1 MKAVSIVGPKN
12 SGKTTLG
19 LQLAKQFK
27 EMGLTVAAAK
37 FSHHGMDWK
46 QDTDTAQYAKTC
58 DTVAG
63 LGPSETFVHW
73 TDKRFLPD
81 ILPLLTA
88 DVLIVEGGKSLG
100 YLPRI
105 LCLYGDLSDGTDWL
119 SPELAIATYGDETI
133 DGIQAHNSIKELA
146 ETVLEKGFFLPGM
159 DCETCGRPDCKGL
172 AVDIVKGLVTPDA
185 CLALKNSISVDING
199 APLGMKPFVE
209 DIVSAAIREMIRTL
223 KGYSPGKATI
233 KLDV

>member
-19 LQLAKQFK
+19 LELARQFK

-37 FSHHGMDWK
+37 FSHHGFNWN
-46 QDTDTAQYAKTC
+46 DTDTTKYSKIC
-58 DTVAG
+58 DAVAG
-63 LGPSETFVHW
+63 LGPNETFIHW
-73 TDKRFLPD
+73 TNRRFLPD
-81 ILPLLTA
+81 ILPLLTS

-105 LCLYGDLSDGTDWL
+105 LCLQGDLSDGTDWL
-119 SPELAIATYGDETI
+119 VPELAIATYGDKEIKGIPSFGPI
-133 DGIQAHNSIKELA
+133 DELA
-146 ETVLEKGFFLPGM
+146 DTVLQKGFFLPGM
-159 DCETCGRPDCKGL
+159 DCETCGRPNCKAL
-172 AVDIVKGLVTPDA
+172 ASEIVAGKATTKA
-185 CLALKNSISVDING
+185 CLAMHNSIKVDING

-209 DIVSAAIREMIRTL
+209 DIISASIREMLKTL

>member
-19 LQLAKQFK
+19 LKLAQHFRDQ
-27 EMGLTVAAAK
+27 GLTVAAAK
-37 FSHHGMDWK
+37 FSHHHLDW
-46 QDTDTAQYAKTC
+46 QDTDTAQYARIC
-58 DTVAG
+58 NTVAG

-73 TDKRFLPD
+73 TDRRFLPD

-105 LCLYGDLSDGTDWL
+105 LCLSGDLSDGTDWL
-119 SPELAIATYGDETI
+119 MPELAIATTGRETI
-133 DGIQAHNSIKELA
+133 DGIPALESVEDLA
-146 ETVLEKGFFLPGM
+146 ATILDKGFFLPGM
-159 DCETCGRPDCKGL
+159 DCETCGRPDCKTL
-172 AVDIVKGLVTPDA
+172 AVDIIQGKVTTSA
-185 CLALKNSISVDING
+185 CLAMNNSIEVDING
-199 APLGMKPFVE
+199 ATIGMKPFVE
-209 DIVSAAIREMIRTL
+209 DLIAAAIREMLRTL

>member
-19 LQLAKQFK
+19 IKLAKHFK
-27 EMGLTVAAAK
+27 AQGLTVAAAK
-37 FSHHGMDWK
+37 FSHHGLDWA
-46 QDTDTAQYAKTC
+46 QTDTAKYAAHC
-58 DTVAG
+58 DAVAG
-63 LGPSETFVHW
+63 LGPDETFVHW
-73 TDKRFLPD
+73 TDRRFLPD

-105 LCLYGDLSDGTDWL
+105 LCLNGDLEDGTDWL
-119 SPELAIATYGDETI
+119 SPELALASYGEGTVE
-133 DGIQAHNSIKELA
+133 GIQPVADIESLA
-146 ETVLEKGFFLPGM
+146 RFVMEGGFFLPGM
-159 DCETCGRPDCKGL
+159 DCGTCGRPDCKTL
-172 AVDIVKGLVTPDA
+172 AEEIVRGTVTTDA
-185 CLALKNSISVDING
+185 CLAMHNSISVEING

-209 DIVSAAIREMIRTL
+209 DIVSASIREMLRTL

>member
-19 LQLAKQFK
+19 LKLARHFK
-27 EMGLTVAAAK
+27 DSGLKVAAAK
-37 FSHHGMDWK
+37 FSHHGFDW
-46 QDTDTAQYAKTC
+46 QDTDTTGYAAIC

-63 LGPSETFVHW
+63 LGPEETFVHW
-73 TDKRFLPD
+73 TDRRFLPD

-88 DVLIVEGGKSLG
+88 DVLIVEGGKTMG

-105 LCLYGDLSDGTDWL
+105 LCLNGDLKDGTDWL
-119 SPELAIATYGDETI
+119 LPELAIASCGEKTI
-133 DGIQAHNSIKELA
+133 DGIAACDDIKALA
-146 ETVLEKGFFLPGM
+146 KIVLEKGFFLPGM
-159 DCETCGRPDCKGL
+159 DCETCGRPDCKTL
-172 AVDIVKGLVTPDA
+172 AADIVAGKTTTRA
-185 CLALKNSISVDING
+185 CLALHNTIEVNING
-199 APLGMKPFVE
+199 APVGMKPFVE
-209 DIVSAAIREMIRTL
+209 DIISASIREMLRTL

>member
-19 LQLAKQFK
+19 LELANHFKKQ
-27 EMGLTVAAAK
+27 GLKVAAAK
-37 FSHHGMDWK
+37 FSHHGFNW
-46 QDTDTAQYAKTC
+46 QDSDTTEYAKIC
-58 DTVAG
+58 DAVAG
-63 LGPSETFVHW
+63 LGPDETFVHW
-73 TDKRFLPD
+73 TDRRFLPD

-105 LCLYGDLSDGTDWL
+105 LCLRGDLSDGTDWL
-119 SPELAIATYGDETI
+119 VPGLAIATYGDKTI
-133 DGIQAHNSIKELA
+133 DDIPAMDTVHDLA
-146 ETVLEKGFFLPGM
+146 QTVLDKGFFLPGM
-159 DCETCGRPDCKGL
+159 DCETCGRPDCKAL
-172 AVDIVKGLVTPDA
+172 AIDIVAGKVTTEA
-185 CLALKNSISVDING
+185 CLAMHNSIEVDING

-209 DIVSAAIREMIRTL
+209 DLVSAAIREMLRTL

>member
-1 MKAVSIVGPKN
+1 MKAISLVGPKN

-19 LQLAKQFK
+19 LKLAAHFKKQ
-27 EMGLTVAAAK
+27 GLVVAAAK
-37 FSHHGMDWK
+37 FSHHGFDW
-46 QDTDTAQYAKTC
+46 QDTDTAQYAELCTA
-58 DTVAG
+58 VAG

-105 LCLYGDLSDGTDWL
+105 LCLNGDLSDGTDWL
-119 SPELAIATYGDETI
+119 LPELALATYGDQTLPDI
-133 DGIQAHNSIKELA
+133 PAHSDITELA
-146 ETVLEKGFFLPGM
+146 NIILEKGFFLPGM

-172 AVDIVKGLVTPDA
+172 AVDIVQGKTTTKA
-185 CLALKNSISVDING
+185 CLAMHNSIEVDING

-209 DIVSAAIREMIRTL
+209 DIVSASIREMVRTL
-223 KGYSPGKATI
+223 KGYSPGKCTI
-233 KLDV
+233 TLDV

>member
-1 MKAVSIVGPKN
+1 MKAVSIIGPKN

-19 LQLAKQFK
+19 LKLAEHFK
-27 EMGLTVAAAK
+27 SQGKTVAAAK
-37 FSHHGMDWK
+37 FSHHDLGW
-46 QDTDTAQYAKTC
+46 QDTDTAKYAKTC
-58 DTVAG
+58 DAVAG

-73 TDKRFLPD
+73 TDQRFLPD

-105 LCLYGDLSDGTDWL
+105 LCLRGDLTDGTDWL
-119 SPELAIATYGDETI
+119 TPELAIASYGEETVK
-133 DGIQAHNSIKELA
+133 GVESMNSIEALGN
-146 ETVLEKGFFLPGM
+146 VILEKGFFLPGM
-159 DCETCGRPDCKGL
+159 DCETCGRPDCKTL
-172 AVDIVKGLVTPDA
+172 ATEIVRGATTTKA
-185 CLALKNSISVDING
+185 CLAMHNSIQVDING
-199 APLGMKPFVE
+199 APIGMKDFVE
-209 DIVSAAIREMIRTL
+209 DIISASIREMLRTL

>member
-19 LQLAKQFK
+19 LKLAEHFK
-27 EMGLTVAAAK
+27 SKGLTVAAAK
-37 FSHHGMDWK
+37 FSHHGLDW
-46 QDTDTAQYAKTC
+46 QETDTAKYAGIC
-58 DTVAG
+58 DAVAG

-73 TDKRFLPD
+73 TDRRFLPD

-105 LCLYGDLSDGTDWL
+105 LCLRGDLSDGTDWL
-119 SPELAIATYGDETI
+119 SPELAIATYGDETVEGVEEASTI
-133 DGIQAHNSIKELA
+133 EKLA
-146 ETVLEKGFFLPGM
+146 DIVLDKGFFLPGM
-159 DCETCGRPDCKGL
+159 DCETCGRPDCRGL
-172 AVDIVKGLVTPDA
+172 AIDIVKGLTDTKA
-185 CLALKNSISVDING
+185 CLALHNSITVDING
-199 APLGMKPFVE
+199 ASLGMKPFVE
-209 DIVSAAIREMIRTL
+209 DIVSASIREMIRTL

>member
-19 LQLAKQFK
+19 LKLAKHFK
-27 EMGLTVAAAK
+27 EKGLTVAAAK
-37 FSHHGMDWK
+37 FSHHGMNWQ
-46 QDTDTAQYAKTC
+46 QDTDTAKYAETC
-58 DTVAG
+58 DAVAG

-105 LCLYGDLSDGTDWL
+105 LCLSGDLSDGTDWL
-119 SPELAIATYGDETI
+119 VPELAIASYGDETV
-133 DGIQAHNSIKELA
+133 DGVTAMDTIEELA
-146 ETVLEKGFFLPGM
+146 DTVLEKGFFLPGM

-172 AVDIVKGLVTPDA
+172 AIDIVKGTTTTKA
-185 CLALKNSISVDING
+185 CLALHNTISVDING
-199 APLGMKPFVE
+199 AAVGMKPFVE
-209 DIVSAAIREMIRTL
+209 DIISASIREMLRTL